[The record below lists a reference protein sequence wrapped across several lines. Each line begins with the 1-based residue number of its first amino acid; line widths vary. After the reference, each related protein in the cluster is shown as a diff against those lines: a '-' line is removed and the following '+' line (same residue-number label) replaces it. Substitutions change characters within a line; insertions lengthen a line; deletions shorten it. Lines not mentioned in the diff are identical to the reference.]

1 MGKGL
6 QILGEFGGST
16 ISVDSTLT
24 TEGMAADAKA
34 VGDGLA
40 KKLSI
45 PETASVGQ
53 TIVVSEVDA
62 NGKPTAWA
70 PADLPDL
77 PTGGGGSNEWKLIR
91 TVTIPED
98 ITTDTSGVN
107 FRYPTPDAPENGV
120 WFGFDTDEN
129 GQPFECRELLVFC
142 EKAGTPATLGSPSM
156 CFNKAI
162 PSYEASIG
170 FELGCS
176 VNGKTSYSVARF
188 EQLNIGKGFSY
199 RAVFGG
205 GSANNIQTS
214 AKVGKVTK
222 TPPITALF
230 AIIHNAAAYGYLPN
244 STFIIYGR

>member
-98 ITTDTSGVN
+98 ITTDTSGVA
-107 FRYPTPDAPENGV
+107 FKAQSNGGV
-120 WFGFDTDEN
+120 LFAFDTDEN
-129 GQPFECRELLVFC
+129 GESFAITEMLC
-142 EKAGTPATLGSPSM
+142 EYNASCTLSNNTIASFRKVATPGYRASGQNTVACTIGKTGVKIKGWFKIENGVQSITFGAYNVGSSLTPLNAYRWVQNIGTIKALSFMFVSG
-156 CFNKAI
+156 NND
-162 PSYEASIG
+162 G
-170 FELGCS
+170 FEAG
-176 VNGKTSYSVARF
+176 
-188 EQLNIGKGFSY
+188 
-199 RAVFGG
+199 
-205 GSANNIQTS
+205 
-214 AKVGKVTK
+214 
-222 TPPITALF
+222 
-230 AIIHNAAAYGYLPN
+230 
-244 STFIIYGR
+244 STFTFYGR